1 MGRSNTLPGRES
13 RWNEVSSLGRI
24 YVSGEVIMYSVEDVM
39 RITRWSRKVVQN
51 LFNDP
56 SFPSVNYGKHKLV
69 ENHALMQF
77 FSVRREKEFE
87 IYWVRLHQKAS
98 GKKEK

>member
-1 MGRSNTLPGRES
+1 MGRSKTLPNRES

-87 IYWVRLHQKAS
+87 LYWIRLHQKES
-98 GKKEK
+98 GKRGK

>member
-1 MGRSNTLPGRES
+1 MGKSKALSGSES

-87 IYWVRLHQKAS
+87 LYWVRLHQKES
-98 GKKEK
+98 GKKG